1 MPQEAFDTALLDSVP
16 TVEILSELKRELGM
30 REAKYPGWVQAKKL
44 KADTAQRQ
52 MLRLRAGIRK
62 LERMWADEEQRTSP
76 TLPLEGFAGAPK
88 APGDGGHR

>member
-1 MPQEAFDTALLDSVP
+1 MPQEAFDVALLDSIP

-30 REAKYPGWVQAKKL
+30 REAKYPGWVASKKL
-44 KADTAQRQ
+44 KPDTAQRQ

-62 LERMWADEEQRTSP
+62 LERIWADEEERRAP
-76 TLPLEGFAGAPK
+76 TLSFEGPAGAPK